1 MERCCVCRG
10 KAEVCSLFENW
21 GEGIYNVYAFMSVL
35 YSRKKKNV
43 LLLSCSTLYWISYSS
58 FAFKGETL
66 WLLPLRPEKVSS
78 GFFCLFVLF
87 LRTGAIRQRKLHQDT
102 SALKSC
108 IRSHGSVAVQQPLSL
123 GLFEPR
129 RAHQGGSTS
138 SVGIWHPA
146 ATEPAYSM
154 IPPRAEP
161 ASDCWD

>member
-35 YSRKKKNV
+35 YSRKKKKMLFCSV
-43 LLLSCSTLYWISYSS
+43 VLRFTGFPILHLLL
-58 FAFKGETL
+58 KG
-66 WLLPLRPEKVSS
+66 KHC
-78 GFFCLFVLF
+78 GFFPKGQKKFPLDFFLFVCFVFKDKSNQAEKTSSRYKCFEELCM
-87 LRTGAIRQRKLHQDT
+87 LAWQCSGA
-102 SALKSC
+102 A
-108 IRSHGSVAVQQPLSL
+108 AL

-129 RAHQGGSTS
+129 RAHRGGSTS

-146 ATEPAYSM
+146 ATEPTCSM

-161 ASDCWD
+161 ALDC